1 VTAGTKSVRRYG
13 KWLRALALLLCMANA
28 AGATDLHPLR
38 PPDASSPR
46 ATLQGFIEATDD
58 IYRRMTEVLE
68 SYGRSDRLYPS
79 AEEHRKQS
87 AALEDSL
94 KLGQFF
100 DVSGIAPVLR
110 ATVIGEQI
118 VQLKEVLDRIEV
130 PAMADIPDR
139 ETMVRTAS
147 KRWRLPNTEIDFSLI
162 ENGPHAGEFLVSA
175 ETVNRLPEFY
185 ARVKDLPYKPGPA
198 AHLNEAYR
206 AISLGGAATIHDALL
221 SSPIGLS
228 HIIPPR
234 WMLGLPGWA
243 KARIASVA
251 MWQWLGLSVGLLIGG
266 LVVLC
271 SHRAAR
277 RRVDDTPNA
286 SDSRWRALL
295 VPLAIIVVAGLFM
308 PLLTTLLRIGAT
320 PRVVIDYVQTGAVF
334 FAAAWLAIVVSV
346 VIGEA
351 IVASDRLTSRSL
363 DSQLIRLGT
372 RLVGF
377 VAAVA
382 ILIEGGDELGFP
394 AYSVI
399 AGLGVGGLAVALAAR
414 DTIANLI
421 GSLLIT
427 IEKPFRVGH
436 VVRIGGSEGTVEDVG
451 FRSTRIRTPDNTLV
465 TIPSSAVV
473 STTVE
478 NLSIRTKR
486 RQRFFVQVMYDTPR
500 VKLEEI
506 VARIR
511 QLIVDHPLAEDSS
524 CQVRFNNFAESSL
537 DILVIFNLMVD
548 DYASELR
555 EREAV
560 LLRIM
565 DLVKDAG
572 VEFAF
577 PTRTLYIE
585 NGTGGSTTRS
595 ASDRMVGAFVGRS

>member
-1 VTAGTKSVRRYG
+1 
-13 KWLRALALLLCMANA
+13 
-28 AGATDLHPLR
+28 
-38 PPDASSPR
+38 
-46 ATLQGFIEATDD
+46 
-58 IYRRMTEVLE
+58 
-68 SYGRSDRLYPS
+68 
-79 AEEHRKQS
+79 
-87 AALEDSL
+87 
-94 KLGQFF
+94 
-100 DVSGIAPVLR
+100 
-110 ATVIGEQI
+110 
-118 VQLKEVLDRIEV
+118 
-130 PAMADIPDR
+130 
-139 ETMVRTAS
+139 
-147 KRWRLPNTEIDFSLI
+147 
-162 ENGPHAGEFLVSA
+162 
-175 ETVNRLPEFY
+175 
-185 ARVKDLPYKPGPA
+185 
-198 AHLNEAYR
+198 
-206 AISLGGAATIHDALL
+206 
-221 SSPIGLS
+221 
-228 HIIPPR
+228 
-234 WMLGLPGWA
+234 
-243 KARIASVA
+243 
-251 MWQWLGLSVGLLIGG
+251 
-266 LVVLC
+266 
-271 SHRAAR
+271 
-277 RRVDDTPNA
+277 
-286 SDSRWRALL
+286 
-295 VPLAIIVVAGLFM
+295 
-308 PLLTTLLRIGAT
+308 
-320 PRVVIDYVQTGAVF
+320 
-334 FAAAWLAIVVSV
+334 
-346 VIGEA
+346 
-351 IVASDRLTSRSL
+351 
-363 DSQLIRLGT
+363 
-372 RLVGF
+372 
-377 VAAVA
+377 
-382 ILIEGGDELGFP
+382 LGFP

>member
-1 VTAGTKSVRRYG
+1 MRANFWYPPIRSIAFPSSTRGSRICPTDPAPPRNCTKS
-13 KWLRALALLLCMANA
+13 
-28 AGATDLHPLR
+28 
-38 PPDASSPR
+38 
-46 ATLQGFIEATDD
+46 
-58 IYRRMTEVLE
+58 
-68 SYGRSDRLYPS
+68 
-79 AEEHRKQS
+79 
-87 AALEDSL
+87 
-94 KLGQFF
+94 
-100 DVSGIAPVLR
+100 
-110 ATVIGEQI
+110 
-118 VQLKEVLDRIEV
+118 
-130 PAMADIPDR
+130 
-139 ETMVRTAS
+139 
-147 KRWRLPNTEIDFSLI
+147 
-162 ENGPHAGEFLVSA
+162 
-175 ETVNRLPEFY
+175 
-185 ARVKDLPYKPGPA
+185 
-198 AHLNEAYR
+198 YR
-206 AISLGGAATIHDALL
+206 AISLGGSATIHDAYL
-221 SSPIGLS
+221 SSPVGLS
-228 HIIPPR
+228 YIIPPR

-243 KARIASVA
+243 KARIAGVA
-251 MWQWLGLSVGLLIGG
+251 LWQWLGLSFGLLIGG

-277 RRVDDTPNA
+277 RRVDD
-286 SDSRWRALL
+286 SRERLGSRWRALL
-295 VPLAIIVVAGLFM
+295 VPLAIIFVAGLLV
-308 PLLTTLLRIGAT
+308 PLLTALLRIGAT
-320 PRVVIDYVQTGAVF
+320 PRVVIDYIQTGAVF
-334 FAAAWLAIVVSV
+334 LAAAWLAIVVSV

-351 IVASDRLTSRSL
+351 IVASERLTSRSL

-394 AYSVI
+394 AYSVL

-451 FRSTRIRTPDNTLV
+451 FRSTRIRTPDNSLV

-473 STTVE
+473 NTTVE

-500 VKLEEI
+500 EKVEEI
-506 VARIR
+506 VAGIR
-511 QLIVDHPLAEDSS
+511 QLIVDHPLAEEST

-537 DILVIFNLMVD
+537 DILVIFNLMVE

-560 LLRIM
+560 LLQIM

-585 NGTGGSTTRS
+585 NGTGSATARS
-595 ASDRMVGAFVGRS
+595 ASDRMVSAFVGRS

>member
-1 VTAGTKSVRRYG
+1 
-13 KWLRALALLLCMANA
+13 MA
-28 AGATDLHPLR
+28 
-38 PPDASSPR
+38 
-46 ATLQGFIEATDD
+46 
-58 IYRRMTEVLE
+58 
-68 SYGRSDRLYPS
+68 
-79 AEEHRKQS
+79 
-87 AALEDSL
+87 
-94 KLGQFF
+94 
-100 DVSGIAPVLR
+100 
-110 ATVIGEQI
+110 
-118 VQLKEVLDRIEV
+118 
-130 PAMADIPDR
+130 
-139 ETMVRTAS
+139 
-147 KRWRLPNTEIDFSLI
+147 
-162 ENGPHAGEFLVSA
+162 
-175 ETVNRLPEFY
+175 
-185 ARVKDLPYKPGPA
+185 
-198 AHLNEAYR
+198 
-206 AISLGGAATIHDALL
+206 
-221 SSPIGLS
+221 
-228 HIIPPR
+228 
-234 WMLGLPGWA
+234 
-243 KARIASVA
+243 
-251 MWQWLGLSVGLLIGG
+251 GLL
-266 LVVLC
+266 V
-271 SHRAAR
+271 
-277 RRVDDTPNA
+277 
-286 SDSRWRALL
+286 
-295 VPLAIIVVAGLFM
+295 

-334 FAAAWLAIVVSV
+334 LAAAWLAIVVSV

-351 IVASDRLTSRSL
+351 IVASERLTSRSL

-394 AYSVI
+394 AYSVL

-451 FRSTRIRTPDNTLV
+451 FRSTRIRTPDNSLV

-473 STTVE
+473 NTTVE

-500 VKLEEI
+500 EKVEE
-506 VARIR
+506 VVTGIR
-511 QLIVDHPLAEDSS
+511 QLIVDHPLAEEST

-537 DILVIFNLMVD
+537 DILVIFNLMVE

-560 LLRIM
+560 LLQIM

-585 NGTGGSTTRS
+585 NGTGGSTARS
-595 ASDRMVGAFVGRS
+595 ASDRMVSAFAGRS